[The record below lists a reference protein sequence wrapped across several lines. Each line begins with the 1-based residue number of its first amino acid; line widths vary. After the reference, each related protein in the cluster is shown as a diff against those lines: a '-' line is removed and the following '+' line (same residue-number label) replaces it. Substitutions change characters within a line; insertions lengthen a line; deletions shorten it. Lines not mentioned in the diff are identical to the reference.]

1 VVIYRRDKSLS
12 DNEEEM
18 TTEEEIA
25 SLKKLT

>member
-1 VVIYRRDKSLS
+1 VAIYRRDKSLS

>member
-1 VVIYRRDKSLS
+1 VAVYRRDKSLS